1 MRNLSLSIPRIS
13 RTCSRRLLLSVAPML
28 IAGCQGLPLL
38 HEDDSSEYQ
47 PLALDYS
54 LPETTSGGLYRAG
67 YSGSL
72 VRDRRALR
80 VGDILT
86 VVLDESTQSS
96 KSAGTIYGKSSDV
109 GIGVPT
115 LFGKDYPDLETDI
128 AAERNFNGSA
138 KSSQQNTLRGAIA
151 VTVHQVLPNGT
162 LLVKGEK
169 ALRLNQ
175 GDEFIRLTG
184 LVRLDDITRN
194 NQVSSQNVANA
205 KISYAG
211 RGVLND
217 SNSAGWLSR
226 FFASPLFPM

>member
-1 MRNLSLSIPRIS
+1 MRSLSLPILFACNRG
-13 RTCSRRLLLSVAPML
+13 LLLSVVLL
-28 IAGCQGLPLL
+28 IAGCQNLPLG
-38 HEDDSSEYQ
+38 HDDASEYQ

-54 LPETTSGGLYRAG
+54 LPATTSGGLYRTG
-67 YSGSL
+67 HTSSL
-72 VRDRRALR
+72 VQDRRALR
-80 VGDILT
+80 VGDILM

-96 KSAGTIYGKSSDV
+96 KSAGTSYGKSSDV

-115 LFGKDYPDLETDI
+115 VLGKSYPDLETSASAD
-128 AAERNFNGSA
+128 RNFNGSA

-211 RGVLND
+211 RGALND

-226 FFASPLFPM
+226 FFTSPLFPL